1 MSVVT
6 LLWPTGSRHEENL
19 RAIPGQLP
27 LMAVN
32 TQTFVMN
39 RFHLGFRRC
48 AASGLHAV
56 DEE

>member
-27 LMAVN
+27 LITVD

-39 RFHLGFRRC
+39 RPHLDFNCC

>member
-19 RAIPGQLP
+19 RAITGQLL
-27 LMAVN
+27 LMAVD

-39 RFHLGFRRC
+39 RFRLGFRRC
-48 AASGLHAV
+48 AASGLRAI